1 MKKKKRKIKP
11 KIKKIT
17 IFIITILSIAI
28 LSVTIKYYLTANKP
42 LKKVE
47 TKKEYYTI
55 SDFGYIKQTSKKDY
69 NNNNIDDYQDI
80 LEGAKKYAKLN
91 PKYKSAYYAN
101 GYPPVEKEGV
111 CTDLIWYAL
120 QQAGYDL
127 KSMISQDIT
136 ENQEEYNI
144 EIQDDNIDFRRV
156 GNQEIFLKKYAESL
170 TTDIYDTKNFM
181 PGDILTFD
189 NSAHIAMVSDK
200 YNKNGVPYLIQNR
213 DETQK
218 QKEEDRLEI
227 TEMKVTGHYRFTY
240 NKKLEKLINKIK

>member
-1 MKKKKRKIKP
+1 MKRKKRKLKP
-11 KIKKIT
+11 KIKKV
-17 IFIITILSIAI
+17 TILFVSII
-28 LSVTIKYYLTANKP
+28 FLLVLSVAINYYLTSNKT
-42 LKKVE
+42 LKQVE
-47 TKKEYYTI
+47 TKKDYYNL
-55 SDFGYIKQTSKKDY
+55 SDFGYIKEKSSKDY
-69 NNNNIDDYQDI
+69 NNNGIEDYQDI
-80 LEGAKKYAKLN
+80 LIGEKKYAKLN
-91 PKYKSAYYAN
+91 PTYKSNYYAN

-120 QQAGYDL
+120 KEAGYDL
-127 KSMISQDIT
+127 KSMISQDIKD
-136 ENQEEYNI
+136 NSKDYNI

-156 GNQEIFLKKYAESL
+156 ENQEIFFKKYTESL

-218 QKEEDRLEI
+218 QKEEDRLEK
-227 TEMKVTGHYRFTY
+227 TEMKVTGHYRLKT
-240 NKKLEKLINKIK
+240 NDKLEELINKIK

>member
-1 MKKKKRKIKP
+1 MKRKKRKLKP
-11 KIKKIT
+11 KIKKVT
-17 IFIITILSIAI
+17 IIFVLVIFLLV
-28 LSVTIKYYLTANKP
+28 LSVAINYYLTSNKT
-42 LKKVE
+42 LKQVQ
-47 TKKEYYTI
+47 TKKDYYTL
-55 SDFGYIKQTSKKDY
+55 SDFGYIKEKSSKDY
-69 NNNNIDDYQDI
+69 NNNGIEDYQDI
-80 LEGAKKYAKLN
+80 LIGEKKYAKLN
-91 PKYKSAYYAN
+91 PTYKSNYYAN

-120 QQAGYDL
+120 KEAGYDL
-127 KSMISQDIT
+127 KSMISQDIKD
-136 ENQEEYNI
+136 NSKDYNI

-156 GNQEIFLKKYAESL
+156 ENQEIFFKKYAESL

-218 QKEEDRLEI
+218 QKEEDRLEK
-227 TEMKVTGHYRFTY
+227 TEMKVTGHYRFKS
-240 NKKLEKLINKIK
+240 NDKLEELINKIK